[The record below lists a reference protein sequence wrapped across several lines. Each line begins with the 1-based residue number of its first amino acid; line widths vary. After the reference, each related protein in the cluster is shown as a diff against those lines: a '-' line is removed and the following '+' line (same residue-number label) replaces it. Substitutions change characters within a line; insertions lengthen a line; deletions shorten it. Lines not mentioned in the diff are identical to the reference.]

1 MDRIVKVI
9 IPEEIYQK
17 LEKEA
22 QKRKLTVSELLS
34 EKIEKEA
41 SKPQKTQDKGTES

>member
-1 MDRIVKVI
+1 MDRVVKVM
-9 IPEEIYQK
+9 IPEEIYKK

-22 QKRKLTVSELLS
+22 QKRGLTISELLS

-41 SKPQKTQDKGTES
+41 SKPQKLQEGTKS